1 MPIARISAPNTAI
14 AWPGISPKLAS
25 IRAPVSIMR
34 DSAARAGNWGNERI
48 RDKLIDM
55 ATTTSPANAAE
66 APTSATKKFAQSASG
81 AFIPTSC
88 EIRPTSAVG
97 LEEPPGALEITQ
109 GAYGGRGDD
118 RLSSQSGSSG

>member
-1 MPIARISAPNTAI
+1 
-14 AWPGISPKLAS
+14 
-25 IRAPVSIMR
+25 
-34 DSAARAGNWGNERI
+34 ERI

-88 EIRPTSAVG
+88 EIRPTSAPMG
-97 LEEPPGALEITQ
+97 LEEPLGALEITQ

-118 RLSSQSGSSG
+118 RLWPIASDDALTANRRFRGIADIDRF